1 MSLNLRT
8 QRGGAIIRWE
18 PLVRQY
24 ERALE
29 TGLRA
34 GSAVYVGAVKRSI
47 SRPGPRK
54 SPRTKAEMRRI
65 AAAGETIR
73 ASRPGEPPRKRTGNL
88 RNSTTFQQVGQFMFH
103 AGYATT
109 APYGEILELRMD
121 RQALRMAFIR
131 NWLSFGGHSPMKDA
145 ILGPLRKVRAS
156 TVKTGEARAA

>member
-8 QRGGAIIRWE
+8 PKGGARILE
-18 PLVRQY
+18 DPLLR
-24 ERALE
+24 EIDKALE
-29 TGLRA
+29 LGLRR

-54 SPRTKAEMRRI
+54 SPRTKAELRRI

-73 ASRPGEPPRKRTGNL
+73 PSRPGEPPRKRTGTL
-88 RNSTTFQQVGQFMFH
+88 RNSTTYQQVSRFMFH

-109 APYGEILELRMD
+109 ALYGAILEFWMD
-121 RQALRMAFIR
+121 RQALRMAFVR

-145 ILGPLRKVRAS
+145 ILGPLRRVKVN
-156 TVKTGEARAA
+156 TVRTGEAAAL